1 MNIFDQ
7 MHLEH
12 FDALYGLPTN
22 PAVIQ
27 RIAEMAG
34 ISIEEVKAHFNIEHV
49 GNVYGAAH
57 ATTAVPIIER
67 ALYQQGAQSL
77 TLKISRE
84 PGEENHHLQIKV
96 LEVCH
101 APIGSADEN

>member
-1 MNIFDQ
+1 MTIFDQ

-22 PAVIQ
+22 PAILE
-27 RIAEMAG
+27 RIAQMAG
-34 ISIEEVKAHFNIEHV
+34 VSVDDVRKVFCIEQAGH
-49 GNVYGAAH
+49 VYGAAH
-57 ATTAVPIIER
+57 ATTAVPVIER
-67 ALYQQGAQSL
+67 ALYQQGAQSI

-84 PGEENHHLQIKV
+84 PGEDNHHLQIEV

-101 APIGSADEN
+101 GSNDIADPH

>member
-1 MNIFDQ
+1 MNMFDR
-7 MHLEH
+7 MHIEH

-22 PAVIQ
+22 PAIIQ

-67 ALYQQGAQSL
+67 AIYQQGAQSI

-84 PGEENHHLQIKV
+84 PGEDNHHLRIEV

-101 APIGSADEN
+101 AAVASADQD